1 MNHII
6 EYIKQK
12 YDPCSI
18 ILYGSYADGTNNL
31 NSDFDALV
39 LSYDHKQFHDTSFV
53 NGVQLDLFVYPVSY
67 FDEAYNCNDFIQI
80 FDGRIIMDSNDR
92 GKALQAKVLSYL
104 QEQLQKPREEIAAG
118 VDWCGKM
125 LARARRNDAEGLFRW
140 HWVLTDSLE
149 IYCDIMQHP
158 YFGPKKALKWMEKV
172 HPSAFSLYEKALGEF
187 NAESLENW
195 IAYIKNLSNKV

>member
-39 LSYDHKQFHDTSFV
+39 LSYDHKRFHDTSFV

-67 FDEAYNCNDFIQI
+67 FDEAYDCNDFIQI

-104 QEQLQKPREEIAAG
+104 QDQPQKPREEIAAG

-149 IYCDIMQHP
+149 IYCDKSIEMDGKSASKCLFSVRESARRVQRRKSGKLDRI
-158 YFGPKKALKWMEKV
+158 YKKSEQ
-172 HPSAFSLYEKALGEF
+172 
-187 NAESLENW
+187 ESLSSF
-195 IAYIKNLSNKV
+195 KGRPF